1 MKKVLYITIAI
12 LFTVS
17 LKAQENR
24 LAEIYFNDGEYEKAA
39 SMYRSLFD
47 KNKTLTYYFQ
57 KYTECLIALKR
68 YEEAEIS
75 VKNEIK
81 SNPLEPQY
89 LVTLSN
95 IYEKS
100 NQLEKAEKSQNDILV
115 LLKKKPELTDLV
127 ARTFISMNMY
137 DLAVKAYI
145 SAAESMNNPKLYSFN
160 IADLYRRLGQSDN
173 MIKYYLLSIEQF
185 QGNMNYLIQTFE
197 RSLDADDI
205 VKLQTQLYARIQEQ
219 PSQLLY
225 NELLEWTFINQKDYK
240 KAMRQ
245 ARSMDRNL
253 NENGARVFNIG
264 NIAYN
269 DKDYDTAVECYSYI
283 VDTKSINSS
292 YYLEA
297 KRSLLNARR
306 NKITAGFN
314 YTKTDLLSLQNE
326 YDAFL
331 TDYGRNTQT
340 AQFMVEYADFEAL
353 YMNDLQKAK
362 AILEQVISFGGVPP
376 TITADAKLKL
386 GDYHL
391 MEEDQWE
398 ATLLYSQVDKSFKEG
413 VLGEQARYRNAK
425 LSYYLGDFEWAQDQ
439 FDILKSAT
447 TRLISNDAIDLSV
460 FIMDNL
466 NLDTTATPLQL
477 FSKAELLI
485 FQNKLDEAMATLD
498 SIAKT
503 YPEHSLL
510 DDILYVSA
518 QIYKKK
524 LMTKEAVECY
534 NIILAK
540 YPTEIRADNALFDLA
555 WMNENQFKDLEKA
568 KELYLK
574 LFTEYTASTFA
585 IDARKRYRLLRG
597 DNL

>member
-1 MKKVLYITIAI
+1 MKKLLYIAIAI
-12 LFTVS
+12 IFTVP
-17 LKAQENR
+17 LTAQENR

-39 SMYRSLFD
+39 TMYKSLFD
-47 KNKTLTYYFQ
+47 KNKALTYYFQ
-57 KYTECLIALKR
+57 KYTESLIALKR
-68 YEEAEIS
+68 YEEAEVS

-81 SNPLEPQY
+81 INPLEPQY

-100 NQLEKAEKSQNDILV
+100 NQPEKAEKCHNEILSI
-115 LLKKKPELTDLV
+115 LKKKPELTDLV

-173 MIKYYLLSIEQF
+173 MIKYYLLGIEQF
-185 QGNMNYLIQTFE
+185 QGNMSYLIQTFE
-197 RSLDADDI
+197 RSLDADEI
-205 VKLQTQLYARIQEQ
+205 VKLQTQLYAQIQEV
-219 PSQLLY
+219 PTQLLY

-269 DKDYDTAVECYSYI
+269 DKDYDTAIECYSYI

-306 NKITAGFN
+306 NKITSGFN
-314 YTKTDLLSLQNE
+314 YTKTDLISLQNE
-326 YDAFL
+326 YDTFL
-331 TDYGRNTQT
+331 ADYGRNTQT

-353 YMNDLQKAK
+353 YMNDLTKAK
-362 AILEQVISFGGVPP
+362 SILDQVISFGGVPLN
-376 TITADAKLKL
+376 IIADAKLKL

-485 FQNKLDEAMATLD
+485 FQNKLEEAMLTLD

-510 DDILYVSA
+510 DDILYVKA

-524 LMTKEAVECY
+524 LMSKKAVECY
-534 NIILAK
+534 NIILEK